1 MTNTQAVVAAQ
12 ELYKT
17 RVASIERE
25 NSRWVAEIERNFAD
39 APAVRNQQL
48 ALIEDLRT
56 LSLQIAL
63 EERDNTLDKL
73 ICEGL

>member
-1 MTNTQAVVAAQ
+1 MINTKEVVAAQ

-25 NSRWVAEIERNFAD
+25 NTRWVAEIERNFAND
-39 APAVRNQQL
+39 PAVCNQQL
-48 ALIEDLRT
+48 AVIKDLRT

-63 EERDNTLDKL
+63 EERDNVLDKL
-73 ICEGL
+73 VSEGL